1 MDLSMVC
8 CGDGSFFSTWGDLIK
23 VISYILGGFLLR
35 LILLVV
41 IRQTVDRIVSGVK
54 KRQNVDDTQSIQ
66 SSPLTAVRV
75 VQRTRTLGS
84 VLSNITTVVI
94 VVIVIASVLSVVA
107 PDVTSSLA
115 LLTAALG
122 AGLGFGAQNIVKD
135 ILNGL
140 FMVVEDQLGVGDVVD
155 VGPAT
160 GVVETVGIRI
170 TTLRDV
176 NGTLWFVRNGEI
188 LRVGNMSQGWARVV
202 IDLAVPYTDVQ
213 AVQERMLATAS
224 ELATT
229 PKWRSRIV
237 EKPEL
242 WGIESIS
249 ESAVVIRVVVKTR
262 SNARDDVSRELR
274 ARLKAALDDMGVTL
288 PSLTAVV
295 LTGFDSAASVGGAH
309 PPRTASTPVQPSG
322 APAPRKR
329 TGRKLVHRHADGSST
344 GTASPVARGAAGSPP
359 DPRSTRMIPAQDDP
373 AADPLDE
380 DEVTATWTV
389 LPEDA
394 SATDD
399 PTGTPDAAP
408 RTPPRAPRVP
418 RKPATPPEES

>member
-8 CGDGSFFSTWGDLIK
+8 CGDGSFFSTWGTLIQ
-23 VISYILGGFLLR
+23 VLSILIGAVLAR
-35 LILLVV
+35 WILLVV
-41 IRQTVDRIVSGVK
+41 IRNTVDQIVSGVK

-66 SSPLTAVRV
+66 ASPLTAVRV

-94 VVIVIASVLSVVA
+94 VVIAISLFINVVA
-107 PDVTSSLA
+107 PGVLTSLA

-135 ILNGL
+135 ILNGM

-202 IDLAVPYTDVQ
+202 IDLAVPYETDVR
-213 AVQERMLATAS
+213 AVQERMLATAT
-224 ELATT
+224 ELAGT

-249 ESAVVIRVVVKTR
+249 ESAVVIRIVVKTR

-274 ARLKAALDDMGVTL
+274 TRLKGALDAMGVTL
-288 PSLTAVV
+288 PSLAAVV

-309 PPRTASTPVQPSG
+309 PPRTASTPVQQPEQ
-322 APAPRKR
+322 PAPRKR
-329 TGRKLVHRHADGSST
+329 ARKVTQRHPGAPIAGS
-344 GTASPVARGAAGSPP
+344 ASPVVRGAAGARP
-359 DPRSTRMIPAQDDP
+359 DPRSTQAIPAQSATP
-373 AADPLDE
+373 PRSADQELDE

-389 LPEDA
+389 LPED
-394 SATDD
+394 
-399 PTGTPDAAP
+399 PTAAKPPRGP
-408 RTPPRAPRVP
+408 RTPRTT
-418 RKPATPPEES
+418 ATPPEES

>member
-8 CGDGSFFSTWGDLIK
+8 CGDGSFFSTWGVLIQ
-23 VISYILGGFLLR
+23 VVSIVVGAFIAR
-35 LILLVV
+35 WILLVV
-41 IRQTVDRIVSGVK
+41 IRNTVDQIVSGVK

-66 SSPLTAVRV
+66 ASPLTAVRV

-94 VVIVIASVLSVVA
+94 VVIALSLA
-107 PDVTSSLA
+107 ITAINPDILSSLA

-140 FMVVEDQLGVGDVVD
+140 FMVVEDQL
-155 VGPAT
+155 
-160 GVVETVGIRI
+160 
-170 TTLRDV
+170 V

-202 IDLAVPYTDVQ
+202 IDLAVPYDTDVQ
-213 AVQERMLATAS
+213 AVQERMLTTAT
-224 ELATT
+224 ELAST

-242 WGIESIS
+242 WGIESIA

-274 ARLKAALDDMGVTL
+274 GRLKAALDQMGVTL
-288 PSLTAVV
+288 PSLSAVV

-322 APAPRKR
+322 SPAPRKR
-329 TGRKLVHRHADGSST
+329 TGRKLVHRHPDDKAAGAADG
-344 GTASPVARGAAGSPP
+344 TAAPVVRGAAGSRP
-359 DPRSTRMIPAQDDP
+359 DPRATQMIPAQDPVDAP
-373 AADPLDE
+373 AVDE

-389 LPEDA
+389 PD
-394 SATDD
+394 ATDEEA
-399 PTGTPDAAP
+399 GSPDAAP
-408 RTPPRAPRVP
+408 PTTPRAPRQPRAP
-418 RKPATPPEES
+418 RKPTTPPEGS